1 MKTTR
6 ILILAGIV
14 AAALP
19 VMASAATSANDGYLV
34 DSAGS
39 IVKSGFGECWHTGYW
54 TPALA
59 VDECDAAAD
68 KPVAMLPPQPSAKP
82 VSPPPPVPAP
92 ARQEVLVSKINF
104 LDAAHFDFDE
114 SMLRPE
120 GEAMLDGLVRKLD
133 GATYEAIQVT
143 GHADR
148 FGTDEYNMELSL
160 RRANEVKR
168 YLVSKGI
175 PADRIKVEGKG
186 EMQPVTRP
194 ADCSDLTRAKTIA
207 CLQPDR
213 RTEVTVVGN
222 KGAAAGKK

>member
-14 AAALP
+14 AAGLP
-19 VMASAATSANDGYLV
+19 VMASAAVSANDGYLV
-34 DSAGS
+34 DSAGNV
-39 IVKSGFGECWHTGYW
+39 VKSGFGACWHTGYW
-54 TPALA
+54 TPAMA
-59 VDECDAAAD
+59 VDGCDGVTA
-68 KPVAMLPPQPSAKP
+68 KEPPVLPPQSSAKP
-82 VSPPPPVPAP
+82 VPPPPAPPAAVPVK
-92 ARQEVLVSKINF
+92 QEAVPPPKINF
-104 LDAAHFDFDE
+104 LDAAHFDFDD

-120 GEAMLDGLVRKLD
+120 GEAMLDGLVRELG
-133 GATYEAIQVT
+133 GATYESIHVV

-148 FGTDEYNMELSL
+148 IGTDEYNMGLSL

-186 EMQPVTRP
+186 ERQPVTKP
-194 ADCSDLTRAKTIA
+194 ADCRGLSSVRTIA

-213 RTEVTVVGN
+213 RTEVTVVGT
-222 KGAAAGKK
+222 KGRQ